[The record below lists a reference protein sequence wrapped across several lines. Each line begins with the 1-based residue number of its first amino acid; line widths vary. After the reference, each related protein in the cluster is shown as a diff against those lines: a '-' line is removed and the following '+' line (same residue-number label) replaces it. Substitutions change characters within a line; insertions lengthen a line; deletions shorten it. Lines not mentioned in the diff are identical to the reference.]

1 MKSVQ
6 RNILTIVS
14 TRTDN
19 GELLNLI
26 DATGCPVNELIF
38 PALNLEEASRA
49 LAANFKAF
57 RFPST
62 PTVNFVATVQFCQDV
77 CDPVSCT
84 GETLTLTVYHLLAFM
99 YRQIQLCLLFEK
111 GFKIS
116 LPWISGNLDSYG
128 RRRRRSVGNETLR
141 GGRSI
146 KPPENLLP
154 EQMLLGL
161 RLTVGEDQVK
171 KISVHSDDFSL
182 SFSGDKAPPT
192 KPAGRETVP

>member
-1 MKSVQ
+1 MVDD
-6 RNILTIVS
+6 NFS

-84 GETLTLTVYHLLAFM
+84 GETYIAH
-99 YRQIQLCLLFEK
+99 I
-111 GFKIS
+111 
-116 LPWISGNLDSYG
+116 
-128 RRRRRSVGNETLR
+128 
-141 GGRSI
+141 
-146 KPPENLLP
+146 
-154 EQMLLGL
+154 
-161 RLTVGEDQVK
+161 
-171 KISVHSDDFSL
+171 DFNCV
-182 SFSGDKAPPT
+182 SFSGIYVQTD
-192 KPAGRETVP
+192 V